1 VSAVVLNGPTIAVP
15 YGDGEHHVRFDFL
28 FDPPFS
34 LPAVGT
40 YCFALQA
47 SPCFGFWDLVADDL
61 KDDYHGGSMWAFGR
75 SDCYLRPFPQQF
87 PVTDLIFEI
96 EFCDAVTPTKK
107 TTWGH
112 LKAIYR

>member
-1 VSAVVLNGPTIAVP
+1 MDRVFAP

-34 LPAVGT
+34 LPAVGA

-47 SPCFGFWDLVADDL
+47 SPCYGFWDLVTDTNN
-61 KDDYHGGSMWAFGR
+61 DYSGGNRWQFGR
-75 SDCYLRPFPQQF
+75 SDCCLRPFPQKC
-87 PVTDLIFEI
+87 PVSDLILEI
-96 EFCDAVTPTKK
+96 VTPTKK